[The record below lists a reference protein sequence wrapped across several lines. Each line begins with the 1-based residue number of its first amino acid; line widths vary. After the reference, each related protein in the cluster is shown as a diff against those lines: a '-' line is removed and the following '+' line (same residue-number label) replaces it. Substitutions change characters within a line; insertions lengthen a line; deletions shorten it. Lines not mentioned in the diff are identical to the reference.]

1 MKKTEQQLA
10 EELDVF
16 LTALQNGE
24 IPPDATSEEKR
35 LAAQLLKLAED
46 TVPDPE
52 FDREMENQLER
63 AARQQRQQKKAAASD
78 AAAERPSPWQQLWH
92 ILKEGLTMKRTTF
105 ALGGIA
111 AVVLIAVVAYV
122 AFFANG
128 DDAPTVA
135 DNGAAVVETVTEPEP
150 APVETDQP
158 ATATDQPAAATE
170 EAVEVADLPLLPGLQ
185 SGGAGAA
192 GGLGGGGATE
202 EAAVAAPAPVSGVG
216 ADTSMPIF
224 TDVFSGT
231 EFVLNATLPE
241 PVGSTQ
247 VFQQRPQTEADLA
260 TARHFADAFGFGGPL
275 YTQPQPEFEDG
286 FTPPQTYFAF
296 DGTRRLNIDA
306 FGVYYSD
313 QSVSFD
319 NMQRLPFEQ
328 IGPQAEA
335 YLLERGLLDFEYEI
349 ARGWMNDVFIYRVI
363 DGRTVNQPEI
373 TVSFNDQGQIMFV
386 NVQTLRAL
394 EDLGSYPLRTAED
407 AWQVIQDGI
416 VKNNV
421 MYNHVPDFENET
433 VPVAE
438 PTQLEEAYRF
448 WQREYAVGDEAHIY
462 TWPGV
467 FLPADGDG
475 APRIMANQFVLQ
487 ADDATLQEIAAD
499 PFVLHHVWGRV
510 GDDGK
515 TLVVEGFEQLSEDRQ
530 PLYLQGTIRREEEQV
545 LFTAAESSETYII
558 PDAPAE
564 LPADETLNLFGWA
577 TRDIGA
583 EYPVVDWENID
594 VFVEYDEP
602 EVLPAPPIEE
612 PIPFQPEAYQQFTV
626 NEVELVYMYTY
637 RFPEQ
642 SEVELMRYEP
652 PTIILQPAWKF
663 SGTADN
669 GDNVDLFVEAVAPEF
684 IQSDE

>member
-10 EELDVF
+10 EELDLF
-16 LTALQNGE
+16 LTALQKGE
-24 IPPDATSEEKR
+24 TPPAATSEEAE

-46 TVPDPE
+46 TAPGPE

-63 AARQQRQQKKAAASD
+63 TARQQGQQKKAAAPDTS
-78 AAAERPSPWQQLWH
+78 AARPSSWQQLWH
-92 ILKEGLTMKRTTF
+92 TLKEGLTMKRTTF

-122 AFFANG
+122 AFLGNG

-135 DNGAAVVETVTEPEP
+135 DNGAAVVETVTEPAP
-150 APVETDQP
+150 APTETEQP
-158 ATATDQPAAATE
+158 APATE

-185 SGGAGAA
+185 SGSSGFA
-192 GGLGGGGATE
+192 GGLGGGGGTE
-202 EAAVAAPAPVSGVG
+202 EAAVAAPAPMNGGV

-224 TDVFSGT
+224 TDIFSGT

-247 VFQQRPQTEADLA
+247 VFQQRPQAEADLA
-260 TARHFADAFGFGGPL
+260 TARRFADAFGFGGPL

-286 FTPPQTYFAF
+286 FTPPVTYFAF
-296 DGTRRLNIDA
+296 DGTRMLNVDA

-349 ARGWMNDVFIYRVI
+349 ARGWMNDVFVYRVI

-386 NVQTLRAL
+386 NVQTLRNL
-394 EDLGSYPLRTAED
+394 EDLGSYPLRTAEE
-407 AWQVIQDGI
+407 AWQIIQDGI

-421 MYNHVPDFENET
+421 MYNYTPDFENEA

-438 PTQLEEAYRF
+438 PTPVEETYRF
-448 WQREYAVGDEAHIY
+448 WSRTYEAGDEAHIY

-487 ADDATLQEIAAD
+487 ADGATLEEIAAD
-499 PFVLHHVWGRV
+499 PFALHHVWGRV

-530 PLYLQGTIRREEEQV
+530 PLYLQGTIQREDEQV
-545 LFTAAESSETYII
+545 LFTAQESGDTYII
-558 PDAPAE
+558 PDAPE
-564 LPADETLNLFGWA
+564 DLPTDEQFNLFAWG
-577 TRDIGA
+577 TRDVGA
-583 EYPVVDWENID
+583 DYPVVDWENLD
-594 VFVEYDEP
+594 VFVTYSEP
-602 EVLPAPPIEE
+602 EALPEAPIEE
-612 PIPFQPEAYQQFTV
+612 PIPFQPEAYQQVTA
-626 NEVELVYMYTY
+626 NGVELVYVYTY

-642 SEVELMRYEP
+642 SEGALMRYEP

-669 GDNVDLFVEAVAPEF
+669 GDNIDFFVEAVAPEF
-684 IQSDE
+684 IQSNE